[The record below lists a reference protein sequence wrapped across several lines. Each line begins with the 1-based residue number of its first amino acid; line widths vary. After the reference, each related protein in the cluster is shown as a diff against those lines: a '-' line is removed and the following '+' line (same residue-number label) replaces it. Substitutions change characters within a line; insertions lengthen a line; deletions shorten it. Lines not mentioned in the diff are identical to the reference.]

1 MSRYSTCM
9 YHCNYMYVYVCV
21 CVCELCVCVCVS
33 VGRGRTF
40 VDALHRSGN
49 SGCKRNLSAEKEIR
63 TAKFQVPQK
72 PSKRSNICLAEMVL
86 YNELTEL
93 RKCTA
98 RFPCIGACSDDWEWS
113 KVIQEMR
120 KDQQRVDAQ
129 GAPASTLAANMRIH
143 HAFVDCRYI
152 CTFFIGFWCNSRQ
165 GLKADVF
172 CRMWTHEAEKC
183 LLRMDSFGIWFRF
196 QSLESFN

>member
-1 MSRYSTCM
+1 MVRCLDSKKTTKKLLDFRPEMSRGHAIPLNLDLWARREDENLYSGFQVLCFKGTFQQFFIRTVLVTLLCQDTVHVCTTVITCM
-9 YHCNYMYVYVCV
+9 YTCV

-98 RFPCIGACSDDWEWS
+98 RFPCIGACSDD
-113 KVIQEMR
+113 
-120 KDQQRVDAQ
+120 
-129 GAPASTLAANMRIH
+129 
-143 HAFVDCRYI
+143 
-152 CTFFIGFWCNSRQ
+152 
-165 GLKADVF
+165 
-172 CRMWTHEAEKC
+172 
-183 LLRMDSFGIWFRF
+183 
-196 QSLESFN
+196 